1 MLCLSGT
8 FGLGGTW
15 GLLEGVERLGCENP
29 STSTRT
35 PSTLTLVGERLEDD
49 ESSSE
54 VAVFKGPTE
63 PFWCVSLTHPKLVSF
78 LSGEF
83 LRHIPWWLPFYMGSF
98 SYTSRAGFFSYLV
111 RFSNTSHA
119 GFFSYL
125 GRFSYTS
132 RAGFTFIL
140 GVSLTHPMLAS
151 FLTSGDSLTQALL
164 LSWEYLLHIPCWLYF
179 AVGSFSYTYPSY
191 LLFFNM
197 GVSVTHNNNNNLFYI
212 APQQQL
218 YELLA
223 LYTSTNAIEH
233 TSICYLN

>member
-1 MLCLSGT
+1 MTNHLPRSRFLRD
-8 FGLGGTW
+8 
-15 GLLEGVERLGCENP
+15 LLNP
-29 STSTRT
+29 SGAFLLHIPSWFHFYLANFSDTSRGGF
-35 PSTLTLVGERLEDD
+35 LFIWV
-49 ESSSE
+49 
-54 VAVFKGPTE
+54 
-63 PFWCVSLTHPKLVSF
+63 VSLTHPVLASF
-78 LSGEF
+78 LIS
-83 LRHIPWWLPFYMGSF
+83 WD
-98 SYTSRAGFFSYLV
+98 
-111 RFSNTSHA
+111 
-119 GFFSYL
+119 
-125 GRFSYTS
+125 
-132 RAGFTFIL
+132 
-140 GVSLTHPMLAS
+140 SLTHPMLAS